1 MNGMDLRGKNN
12 EATALVQQMSLEEK
26 AGLCSGKGFWH
37 LKAVERLGLKSVMVT
52 DGPHGLRKQQRGGDH
67 VGLNKSVAA
76 TCFPTAA
83 AMACSWD
90 VELLRE
96 VGVALGRECVAED
109 VTVLLGPGVNIKRH
123 PLCGRNFE
131 YYSEDPFLAGE
142 LAAAWINGVQSQGV
156 GTSIKHYAVNNQE
169 TARMYVDAIVDERT
183 LREIYLRAFEIA
195 IERASP
201 WTVMC
206 AYNRVNGTY
215 CGENDFLQNRIL
227 REEWGFRGLVVS
239 DWGATN
245 QRVAGLRNGLD
256 LEMPGSGGI
265 NDRLIVN
272 AIKNGELAESVLD
285 RTAVR
290 ITSVL
295 LAGAEIA
302 NRTTPANLDSHH
314 TLARRVAAESMVLLK
329 NDSGLLPLSVD
340 DDIAVIGSFAQM
352 PRIQGTGSSQVNPV
366 RVDNAWTALQDTFGR
381 PVPFARGYDQTA
393 EGEDPALIEAAVEV
407 AASAKKVLLFVGLP
421 GIFESEGFDRTTMDM
436 PAQHTKL
443 IDAVCRANP
452 ATIVILTNGS
462 AITMDWSTQAGAI
475 LATGLSGQ
483 AGGSAVVDV
492 LFGRVN
498 PSGRLSETL
507 PWKQADVPSDPWF
520 PGTGRSVEYR
530 EGIYVGYR
538 YYNSFD
544 VDVCY
549 PFGHGL
555 SYTRFEY
562 ESADAAKTSNA
573 QGAPLEVTVTLTNS
587 GDRAGGEVVQLYLSR
602 SGSAACRPKQEL
614 KGFAKVFLHPGE
626 IAATRISLDRR
637 AFSIWDRGQKAWV
650 VEPGRWQIQIGSSSR
665 DIRLRLEVDITGT
678 GELSAEARAAGPEYN
693 VSGARLLVSDETF
706 AAMLGHTVPQPE
718 PVRPFHRNSTLDEI
732 ASTWL
737 GARVRQKALDAFSE
751 RMGGSG
757 NDATLT
763 KMMDEMARSM
773 PLRAMALFAGGAF
786 APHQLDA
793 LLEALNGKYVKAI
806 YAFFSG
812 K

>member
-1 MNGMDLRGKNN
+1 MNGTDLRGKHN

-37 LKAVERLGLKSVMVT
+37 LKAVERLGLKPVMVT
-52 DGPHGLRKQQRGGDH
+52 DGPHGLRKQVRGGDH
-67 VGLNKSVAA
+67 VGLNKSVPA

-90 VELLRE
+90 VDLLHE
-96 VGVALGRECVAED
+96 VGVALGRECLAEH

-131 YYSEDPFLAGE
+131 YYSEDPHLAGE

-156 GTSIKHYAVNNQE
+156 GTSLKHYAVNNQE

-195 IERASP
+195 IQKASP
-201 WTVMC
+201 WTVMS
-206 AYNRVNGTY
+206 AYNRVNGFY
-215 CGENDFLQNRIL
+215 CAESDFLQNRVL

-245 QRVAGLRNGLD
+245 ERVTGLRNGLD
-256 LEMPGSGGI
+256 LEMPGNGGI
-265 NDRLIVN
+265 NDRLIVH
-272 AIKNGELAESVLD
+272 AVKNGQLAESILD
-285 RTAVR
+285 RAAVR

-295 LAGAEIA
+295 LAGTDITT
-302 NRTTPANLDSHH
+302 RSTPADLDAHH
-314 TLARRVAAESMVLLK
+314 TLARRVAAESIVLLK
-329 NDSGLLPLSVD
+329 NETALLPLAVD

-366 RVDNAWTALQDTFGR
+366 RVDDAWTALQAALGR
-381 PVPFARGYDQTA
+381 PIPFARGYDQLA
-393 EGEDPALIEAAVEV
+393 AGEDPDLIEAAVEV
-407 AASAKKVLLFVGLP
+407 AASAKKILLFVGLP

-436 PAQHTKL
+436 PAQHTRL
-443 IDAVCRANP
+443 IEAVCRVNP
-452 ATIVILTNGS
+452 ATIVILTNG
-462 AITMDWSTQAGAI
+462 APVTMAWSKQPGAI
-475 LATGLSGQ
+475 LATCLSGQ
-483 AGGSAVVDV
+483 AGGAAVVDV
-492 LFGRVN
+492 LLGRVN
-498 PSGRLSETL
+498 PSGRLPETL
-507 PWKQADVPSDPWF
+507 PWKQANVPSDPWF

-530 EGIYVGYR
+530 DGIYVGYR
-538 YYNSFD
+538 YYNSFG

-562 ESADAAKTSNA
+562 ESADAPKNWIAADK
-573 QGAPLEVTVTLTNS
+573 PLHVTVTLTNG
-587 GDRAGGEVVQLYLSR
+587 GDRAGSEVVQLYLSR
-602 SGSAACRPKQEL
+602 PGSEVYRPTQEL
-614 KGFAKVFLHPGE
+614 KGFSKVFLQPGE

-637 AFSIWDRGQKAWV
+637 AFAIWDRAQQRWV
-650 VEPGRWQIQIGSSSR
+650 VEPGRWQILIGSSSR
-665 DIRLRLEVDITGT
+665 DIRLRLDLDVHSDDL
-678 GELSAEARAAGPEYN
+678 LSAELRVAGPQHDPEN
-693 VSGARLLVSDETF
+693 QRLQSTDTTF
-706 AAMLGHTVPQPE
+706 AAMLGHPVPAPE
-718 PVRPFHRNSTLDEI
+718 SVRPFHRNSTLDEI

-737 GARVRQKALDAFSE
+737 GARVRQKALDVFAQ
-751 RMGGSG
+751 RMGGAG

-786 APHQLDA
+786 APHHLDA

-806 YAFFSG
+806 YALFTG